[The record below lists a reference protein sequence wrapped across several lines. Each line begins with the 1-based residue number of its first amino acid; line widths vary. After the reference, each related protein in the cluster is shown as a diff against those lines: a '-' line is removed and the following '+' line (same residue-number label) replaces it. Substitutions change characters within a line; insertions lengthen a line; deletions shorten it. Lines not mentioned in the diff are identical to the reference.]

1 MDGKHSGSPAA
12 DQAAQLC
19 LHLPIP
25 RRMHEAGL
33 QDGSRRPMVFERSPH
48 GLGITRRLPAAEA
61 WAVGRCVQHHSD
73 TSWTGIYLDLDSPLA
88 TRQVRA
94 AAEGGELAPPNLM
107 IVRRRSGHVA
117 AAWFLQEPVHKYP
130 AARDEPQRLYRR
142 TVEYYR
148 HALDGDPGYT
158 GTTFRNAILAGLD
171 PESWRIERPAP
182 DSYNL
187 SGGLSAYIPRGWRIP
202 AGMTTA
208 EGRHV
213 TLFRMLMKRAAT
225 ESVSDDDILLL
236 AHGWNQAEARPL
248 PSREVHHIVKH
259 VHGYRA
265 QWRARPGGWHSPEF
279 LAAQSERGRRSG
291 KARRAARDPKMAHV
305 ELLAT
310 AGVRPSEIA
319 RTVGVHR
326 TTIWR
331 WLQGVA
337 AVEE

>member
-1 MDGKHSGSPAA
+1 MDGKRSASRAA
-12 DQAAQLC
+12 NQAAQLC
-19 LHLPIP
+19 FHLPIP

-33 QDGSRRPMVFERSPH
+33 QDGSRRPMVFERLPS

-73 TSWTGIYLDLDSPLA
+73 TSWTGIYLDLDSRA
-88 TRQVRA
+88 ASHRVRA
-94 AAEGGELAPPNLM
+94 ATDRGEIAPPNLM
-107 IVRRRSGHVA
+107 IVRRRSGHAA

-148 HALDGDPGYT
+148 HALNGDPGYT
-158 GTTFRNAILAGLD
+158 GTTFRNAVLADLD

-187 SGGLSAYIPRGWRIP
+187 AGGLSAYIPRGWRIP
-202 AGMTTA
+202 VGMTTA

-213 TLFRMLMKRAAT
+213 TLFRMLMKRAGT

-236 AHGWNQAEARPL
+236 GYGWNEAQARPL

-265 QWRARPGGWHSPEF
+265 QWRARGWHRPDF
-279 LAAQSERGRRSG
+279 LARQAARGVRSG
-291 KARRAARDPKMAHV
+291 KARRQARDPKRAHA
-305 ELLAT
+305 ELLAS
-310 AGVRPSEIA
+310 AGVGPSAIA

-326 TTIWR
+326 MTVWR
-331 WLQGVA
+331 WLQDSGTA
-337 AVEE
+337 DEG